1 MKTRGILGR
10 FEELGERHLL
20 LAHGAN
26 VFPLLHVVVYYAV
39 WLILLAPGAPQPP
52 LWRWAL
58 WPVLVLANF
67 SISVGVLHMH
77 AHRRLFKSAAANRVL
92 ELLLALPAGATC
104 ANMLYTHVFLHH
116 RYGNDTGDP
125 TSTIG
130 YERGPRM
137 LWYWVR
143 FGAYTTYLTWR
154 ALFRLHAPRR
164 WRRMRRRFVID
175 LSACF
180 CVGVGLG
187 VAGRYGLIDRW
198 GWLLVF
204 LVPACICHV
213 NTGYF
218 AWLTHQRVSGGR
230 FEALNN
236 VANVLAVLSHNQGF
250 HSVHH
255 KHPSLHWTEI
265 PDHVGEMLD
274 VSDSLIV
281 PYWMTMTSAWRALH
295 PAGVLA
301 PMFGG
306 AWKTR
311 CRRALSAQKHRA
323 RRVPYFCWID

>member
-1 MKTRGILGR
+1 
-10 FEELGERHLL
+10 
-20 LAHGAN
+20 
-26 VFPLLHVVVYYAV
+26 
-39 WLILLAPGAPQPP
+39 
-52 LWRWAL
+52 
-58 WPVLVLANF
+58 
-67 SISVGVLHMH
+67 
-77 AHRRLFKSAAANRVL
+77 
-92 ELLLALPAGATC
+92 
-104 ANMLYTHVFLHH
+104 
-116 RYGNDTGDP
+116 
-125 TSTIG
+125 
-130 YERGPRM
+130 
-137 LWYWVR
+137 
-143 FGAYTTYLTWR
+143 
-154 ALFRLHAPRR
+154 
-164 WRRMRRRFVID
+164 
-175 LSACF
+175 
-180 CVGVGLG
+180 VGVGLG
-187 VAGRYGLIDRW
+187 VASRYGLIDRW

-311 CRRALSAQKHRA
+311 CRRALSAQRHRA